1 MSQYVLFALGK
12 RIAYLRKQK
21 HMTQLAFAVECDIA
35 KSYLSELEAGKRN
48 PSLLTLEKI
57 CLALNITLS
66 TLFEGMGPI
75 PEFH

>member
-1 MSQYVLFALGK
+1 MSQYVTFALGK

-21 HMTQLAFAVECDIA
+21 HLSQLQFALECGVA
-35 KSYLSELEAGKRN
+35 KSYVSELESGKRN

-57 CLALNITLS
+57 CLALDVTLS